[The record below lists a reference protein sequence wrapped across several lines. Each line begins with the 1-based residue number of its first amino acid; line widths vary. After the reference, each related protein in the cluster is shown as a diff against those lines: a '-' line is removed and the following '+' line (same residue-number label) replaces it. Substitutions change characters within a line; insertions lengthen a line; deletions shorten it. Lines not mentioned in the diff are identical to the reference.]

1 MLENT
6 ENRHSGKE
14 SSQLEAVFL
23 YMGILDA
30 YEAVGVE
37 LIGPD
42 VLENHVLPR
51 MIYYVTEFL
60 PEVFSERANT
70 DELTRELEEFI
81 ADFRERVDRA
91 RESGSAKGLSI
102 EDIWKLR
109 AAIFG
114 FESVFINILGKA
126 AIKDYVFIRIA
137 DILSAYLPD
146 NLLDPNISL
155 ENKLRDY
162 AKFLTEHEFVKF
174 ARVES
179 KDDKIVVATNNCAF
193 SQIHNSEAYT
203 NLNVRFCPWGM
214 IGSAI
219 VAAHE
224 GKEALLESSLFTTR
238 GSVSTISK
246 K

>member
-1 MLENT
+1 MEHTLENVT
-6 ENRHSGKE
+6 SDEEG
-14 SSQLEAVFL
+14 SQLDAVFL

-42 VLENHVLPR
+42 VLEDHVLPR
-51 MIYYVTEFL
+51 MVYYVREFL
-60 PEVFSERANT
+60 PDVFSDRANEQDLT
-70 DELTRELEEFI
+70 TELQSFL
-81 ADFRERVDRA
+81 ADFRQRVDNA
-91 RESGSAKGLSI
+91 RESGTAEGLNM

-114 FESVFINILGKA
+114 FESVFINILGEA

-146 NLLDPNISL
+146 NLLDPNSPL
-155 ENKLRDY
+155 ENKLREY
-162 AKFLTEHEFVKF
+162 AKFLTNHDFVRF

-179 KDDKIVVATNNCAF
+179 KGDTIVVATNNCAF
-193 SQIHNSEAYT
+193 SRIHDSEAYT

-224 GKEALLESSLFTTR
+224 GKETVLESSLFTTR
-238 GSVSTISK
+238 GSVSKIAK

>member
-1 MLENT
+1 MPESI
-6 ENRHSGKE
+6 HSDEEG
-14 SSQLEAVFL
+14 SQLDAVFL

-42 VLENHVLPR
+42 VLEDHVLPR
-51 MIYYVTEFL
+51 MTYYVTEFL
-60 PEVFSERANT
+60 PEIFSERANT
-70 DELTRELEEFI
+70 DELTEELKGFL
-81 ADFRERVDRA
+81 ANFRLRVDEA
-91 RESGSAKGLSI
+91 RESGSAKGLNM

-114 FESVFINILGKA
+114 FESVFINILGQA

-146 NLLDPNISL
+146 NLLDPNTPL
-155 ENKLRDY
+155 ESKLRNY
-162 AKFLTEHEFVKF
+162 ANFLTEHEFVKF
-174 ARVES
+174 ARVEA
-179 KDDKIVVATNNCAF
+179 KDNKIVVATNNCAF
-193 SQIHNSEAYT
+193 SRIHDSEAYT
-203 NLNVRFCPWGM
+203 NLIVRFCPWGM

-238 GSVSTISK
+238 GSVSKISK